1 MKTEE
6 MTMSKVINMNAVKE
20 AKVKTVEIPE
30 AELSL
35 LRFSVAALAEM
46 HLNLIGLY
54 EKESHLKKHHK
65 AYLHVRDHAD
75 QVCAE
80 DKEKVNQLLE
90 QLIVDGSA
98 DRTKDAERGFDPDW
112 CAGCENYEACSQ
124 EEASS
129 DREMDVFDLPEGMVI
144 MDTGTLGVMQD
155 DMLALTET
163 VDHLV
168 SVFRDMIAGKGV
180 DAKTM
185 LLMLKAAS
193 EQSQEVFKRWDEAEM
208 AELA

>member
-1 MKTEE
+1 MNN
-6 MTMSKVINMNAVKE
+6 VINMKALKE

-35 LRFSVAALAEM
+35 LRFSVATLAEM
-46 HLNLIGLY
+46 HLNLISLY

-80 DKEKVNQLLE
+80 DKKKVITMLE
-90 QLIVDGSA
+90 ELITDDTDSVEDDS
-98 DRTKDAERGFDPDW
+98 ERGFDPDW
-112 CAGCENYEACSQ
+112 CAGCENYEECSADTSKGRQ
-124 EEASS
+124 
-129 DREMDVFDLPEGMVI
+129 DPVDVFSLPEGMVV
-144 MDTGTLGVMQD
+144 MSTDTLGVMQD

-168 SVFRDMIAGKGV
+168 SCYRSMISGKGIDV
-180 DAKTM
+180 REMYSM
-185 LLMLKAAS
+185 LEGAS
-193 EQSQEVFKRWDEAEM
+193 KQSQEVFKRWDDAEM
-208 AELA
+208 MELA

>member
-1 MKTEE
+1 
-6 MTMSKVINMNAVKE
+6 MSKVINMNAVKE

-30 AELSL
+30 AELSM
-35 LRFSVAALAEM
+35 LRFSVATLAEM

-75 QVCAE
+75 QVCAD
-80 DKEKVNQLLE
+80 DKKKVHQLLE
-90 QLIVDGSA
+90 QLIVDGP
-98 DRTKDAERGFDPDW
+98 DAKEDTERGFDPDW
-112 CAGCENYEACSQ
+112 CAGCDNYEECSREAESD
-124 EEASS
+124 EEL
-129 DREMDVFDLPEGMVI
+129 DVFSLPEGMVV

-168 SVFRDMIAGKGV
+168 SVYRGMIAGKGV
-180 DAKTM
+180 DM
-185 LLMLKAAS
+185 
-193 EQSQEVFKRWDEAEM
+193 AEM
-208 AELA
+208 

>member
-1 MKTEE
+1 
-6 MTMSKVINMNAVKE
+6 MSKVINMNAVRE

-35 LRFSVAALAEM
+35 LRFSVATLAEM
-46 HLNLIGLY
+46 HLNLISLY

-75 QVCAE
+75 QVCAD
-80 DKEKVNQLLE
+80 DKKKVQDLLE
-90 QLIVDGSA
+90 QLIAEVPETD
-98 DRTKDAERGFDPDW
+98 DEDTERGFDPDW
-112 CAGCENYEACSQ
+112 CAGCENYEVCSR
-124 EEASS
+124 EETAS
-129 DREMDVFDLPEGMVI
+129 DKEMDVFDLPEGMVV

-163 VDHLV
+163 IDHLV
-168 SVFRDMIAGKGV
+168 SVYRDMIAGKGV

-185 LLMLKAAS
+185 FTILKAAS

>member
-1 MKTEE
+1 
-6 MTMSKVINMNAVKE
+6 MSKVINMNAVRE

-35 LRFSVAALAEM
+35 LRFSVATLAEM
-46 HLNLIGLY
+46 HLNLISLY

-75 QVCAE
+75 QVCAD
-80 DKEKVNQLLE
+80 DKKKVYHLLE
-90 QLIVDGSA
+90 QLIA
-98 DRTKDAERGFDPDW
+98 DVQEAGAEDTERGFDPDW
-112 CAGCENYEACSQ
+112 CAGCENYESCSR

-129 DREMDVFDLPEGMVI
+129 DGEPDVFDLPEGMVV
-144 MDTGTLGVMQD
+144 MDTGTLGIMQD

-163 VDHLV
+163 IDHLV
-168 SVFRDMIAGKGV
+168 WVYRDMIAGRGI

-185 LLMLKAAS
+185 FAMLKAAS